1 VHLPVIFKVLSLLSA
16 IVSLSMVL
24 PLGWSLWDGSSDGK
38 AFLLSISAG
47 LIFSAVLFMAGKN
60 ADYNDI
66 GVKDGF
72 LVVSLSWIFASLI
85 GALPFYISGTI
96 PTFAGAFFESA
107 SGFTTTGASVLSDI
121 EAVPRGI
128 LFWRSLTHWLGGMG
142 IIVLSLAIL
151 PFLGVGGMEL
161 FKAEVPGPIPEKITP
176 RIQQTALYLWGVY
189 AFLTV
194 AETVLL
200 LLGGMNLFESLT
212 HTFGTVATGG
222 FSPLNRS
229 VGQYGSAY
237 FDWIITV
244 FMFLSGINFVLHYR
258 LLRGHFRPLARDD
271 EFRTY
276 LWIVLFCIAVISAD
290 LLFRGNYDSIAEA
303 LRYSAFQVVSIITTT
318 GFATADFELWPSF
331 TQLILLLLM
340 FAGACAGSTGGGM
353 KILRLLILSRHTR
366 AELKRVL
373 HPHAVISVKVE
384 RKHPFHAHTARN
396 LAYGEG
402 FAQAAMF
409 PGDHDSFKNLYAFP
423 CTFLDLHVHPYRI
436 SRTKIGDII
445 FQVFLFHETDN
456 VHFRILLA
464 PFHNSILIFQR
475 HPKKRSSTI
484 PAAVLTER

>member
-1 VHLPVIFKVLSLLSA
+1 MA
-16 IVSLSMVL
+16 W
-24 PLGWSLWDGSSDGK
+24 PLGWAAWDGSDDIS
-38 AFLLSISAG
+38 AFLLSIAAG
-47 LIFSAVLFMAGKN
+47 LAVSAVLFLAGKN
-60 ADYNDI
+60 ADYENL

-72 LVVSLSWIFASLI
+72 LVVSLAWIGASLI
-85 GALPFYISGTI
+85 GALPFYFGGTV
-96 PTFAGAFFESA
+96 PTFADAFFESS

-151 PFLGVGGMEL
+151 PFLRIGGMEL

-200 LLGGMNLFESLT
+200 LLGGMNFFESLT

-237 FDWIITV
+237 FDWVITV

-373 HPHAVISVKVE
+373 HPHAVISVKVGGKVIDTRIQSSVTSFLILYVAVFIAGVFFMTSLGMDME
-384 RKHPFHAHTARN
+384 SAMS
-396 LAYGEG
+396 GV
-402 FAQAAMF
+402 AASLGNVGPGLGSLGPMDNYSAVPEAGKWLFSLLMLMGRLELYTVLLLFF
-409 PGDHDSFKNLYAFP
+409 PGTWRK
-423 CTFLDLHVHPYRI
+423 
-436 SRTKIGDII
+436 
-445 FQVFLFHETDN
+445 
-456 VHFRILLA
+456 
-464 PFHNSILIFQR
+464 
-475 HPKKRSSTI
+475 
-484 PAAVLTER
+484 

>member
-1 VHLPVIFKVLSLLSA
+1 MHLPVIFKVLSLLSA

-96 PTFAGAFFESA
+96 PTFAGAFFESV

-373 HPHAVISVKVE
+373 HPHAVISVKVGGKVIDTRIQSSVTSFLILYVAVFIAGVFFMTSLGMDME
-384 RKHPFHAHTARN
+384 SAMS
-396 LAYGEG
+396 GV
-402 FAQAAMF
+402 AASLGNVGPGLGSLGPMDNYSAVPEAGKWLFSLLMLMGRLELYTVLLLFF
-409 PGDHDSFKNLYAFP
+409 PGTWRK
-423 CTFLDLHVHPYRI
+423 
-436 SRTKIGDII
+436 
-445 FQVFLFHETDN
+445 
-456 VHFRILLA
+456 
-464 PFHNSILIFQR
+464 
-475 HPKKRSSTI
+475 
-484 PAAVLTER
+484 

>member
-1 VHLPVIFKVLSLLSA
+1 MHLPVIFKVLSLLSA

-96 PTFAGAFFESA
+96 PTFAGAFFESV

-237 FDWIITV
+237 FDWVITV
-244 FMFLSGINFVLHYR
+244 FMFLSGINFVLHNR

-373 HPHAVISVKVE
+373 HPHAVISVKVGGKVIDTRIQSSVTSFLILYVAVFIAGVFFMTSLGMDME
-384 RKHPFHAHTARN
+384 SAMS
-396 LAYGEG
+396 GV
-402 FAQAAMF
+402 AASLGNVGPGLGSLGPMDNYSAVPEAGKWLFSLLMLMGRLELYTVLLLFF
-409 PGDHDSFKNLYAFP
+409 PGTWRK
-423 CTFLDLHVHPYRI
+423 
-436 SRTKIGDII
+436 
-445 FQVFLFHETDN
+445 
-456 VHFRILLA
+456 
-464 PFHNSILIFQR
+464 
-475 HPKKRSSTI
+475 
-484 PAAVLTER
+484 

>member
-96 PTFAGAFFESA
+96 PTFAGAFFESV

-200 LLGGMNLFESLT
+200 LLGGMNFFESLT

-237 FDWIITV
+237 FDWVITV

-373 HPHAVISVKVE
+373 HPHAVISVKVGGKVIDTRIQSSVTSFLILYVAVFIAGVFFMTSLGMDME
-384 RKHPFHAHTARN
+384 SAMS
-396 LAYGEG
+396 GV
-402 FAQAAMF
+402 AASLGNVGPGLGSLGPMDNYSAVPEAGKWLFSLLMLMGRLELYTVLLLFF
-409 PGDHDSFKNLYAFP
+409 PGTWRK
-423 CTFLDLHVHPYRI
+423 
-436 SRTKIGDII
+436 
-445 FQVFLFHETDN
+445 
-456 VHFRILLA
+456 
-464 PFHNSILIFQR
+464 
-475 HPKKRSSTI
+475 
-484 PAAVLTER
+484 

>member
-1 VHLPVIFKVLSLLSA
+1 
-16 IVSLSMVL
+16 
-24 PLGWSLWDGSSDGK
+24 
-38 AFLLSISAG
+38 
-47 LIFSAVLFMAGKN
+47 
-60 ADYNDI
+60 
-66 GVKDGF
+66 
-72 LVVSLSWIFASLI
+72 
-85 GALPFYISGTI
+85 
-96 PTFAGAFFESA
+96 
-107 SGFTTTGASVLSDI
+107 
-121 EAVPRGI
+121 
-128 LFWRSLTHWLGGMG
+128 
-142 IIVLSLAIL
+142 
-151 PFLGVGGMEL
+151 MEL

-373 HPHAVISVKVE
+373 HPHAVISVKVGGKVIDTRIQSSVTSFLILYVAVFIAGVFFMTSLGMDME
-384 RKHPFHAHTARN
+384 SAMS
-396 LAYGEG
+396 GV
-402 FAQAAMF
+402 AASLGNVGPGLGSLGPMDNYSAVPEAGKWLFSLLMLMGRLELYTVLLLFF
-409 PGDHDSFKNLYAFP
+409 PGTWRK
-423 CTFLDLHVHPYRI
+423 
-436 SRTKIGDII
+436 
-445 FQVFLFHETDN
+445 
-456 VHFRILLA
+456 
-464 PFHNSILIFQR
+464 
-475 HPKKRSSTI
+475 
-484 PAAVLTER
+484 

>member
-244 FMFLSGINFVLHYR
+244 FMFLSGVNFVLHYR

-373 HPHAVISVKVE
+373 HPHAVISVKVGGKVIDTRIQSSVTSFLILYVAVFIAGVFFMTSLGMDME
-384 RKHPFHAHTARN
+384 SAMS
-396 LAYGEG
+396 GV
-402 FAQAAMF
+402 AASLGNVGPGLGSLGPMDNYSAVPEAGKWLFSLLMLMGRLELYTVLLLFF
-409 PGDHDSFKNLYAFP
+409 PGTWRK
-423 CTFLDLHVHPYRI
+423 
-436 SRTKIGDII
+436 
-445 FQVFLFHETDN
+445 
-456 VHFRILLA
+456 
-464 PFHNSILIFQR
+464 
-475 HPKKRSSTI
+475 
-484 PAAVLTER
+484 

>member
-72 LVVSLSWIFASLI
+72 LVVSLTWIFVSLI
-85 GALPFYISGTI
+85 GALPFYLGGTV
-96 PTFAGAFFESA
+96 PTFADAFFESA

-373 HPHAVISVKVE
+373 HPHAVISVKVGGKVIDTRIQSSVTSFLILYVAVFIAGVFFMTSLGMDME
-384 RKHPFHAHTARN
+384 SAMS
-396 LAYGEG
+396 GV
-402 FAQAAMF
+402 AASLGNVGPGLGSLGPMDNYSAVPEAGKWLFSLLMLMGRLELYTVLLLFF
-409 PGDHDSFKNLYAFP
+409 PGTWRK
-423 CTFLDLHVHPYRI
+423 
-436 SRTKIGDII
+436 
-445 FQVFLFHETDN
+445 
-456 VHFRILLA
+456 
-464 PFHNSILIFQR
+464 
-475 HPKKRSSTI
+475 
-484 PAAVLTER
+484 

>member
-16 IVSLSMVL
+16 IVSLSMVW

-237 FDWIITV
+237 FDWVITV

-373 HPHAVISVKVE
+373 HPHAVISVKVGGKVIDTRIQSSVTSFLILYVAVFIAGVFFMTSLGMDME
-384 RKHPFHAHTARN
+384 SAMS
-396 LAYGEG
+396 GV
-402 FAQAAMF
+402 AASLGNVGPGLGSLGPMDNYSAVPEAGKWLFSLLMLMGRLELYTVLLLFF
-409 PGDHDSFKNLYAFP
+409 PGTWRK
-423 CTFLDLHVHPYRI
+423 
-436 SRTKIGDII
+436 
-445 FQVFLFHETDN
+445 
-456 VHFRILLA
+456 
-464 PFHNSILIFQR
+464 
-475 HPKKRSSTI
+475 
-484 PAAVLTER
+484 

>member
-1 VHLPVIFKVLSLLSA
+1 MHLPVIFKVLSLLSA

-200 LLGGMNLFESLT
+200 LLGGMNFFESLT

-237 FDWIITV
+237 FDWVITV

-373 HPHAVISVKVE
+373 HPHAVISVKVGGKVIDTRIQSSVTSFLILYVAVFIAGVFFMTSLGMDME
-384 RKHPFHAHTARN
+384 SAMS
-396 LAYGEG
+396 GV
-402 FAQAAMF
+402 AASLGNVGPGLGSLGPMDNYSAVPEAGKWLFSLLMLMGRLELYTVLLLFF
-409 PGDHDSFKNLYAFP
+409 PGTWRK
-423 CTFLDLHVHPYRI
+423 
-436 SRTKIGDII
+436 
-445 FQVFLFHETDN
+445 
-456 VHFRILLA
+456 
-464 PFHNSILIFQR
+464 
-475 HPKKRSSTI
+475 
-484 PAAVLTER
+484 

>member
-1 VHLPVIFKVLSLLSA
+1 
-16 IVSLSMVL
+16 
-24 PLGWSLWDGSSDGK
+24 
-38 AFLLSISAG
+38 
-47 LIFSAVLFMAGKN
+47 MAGKN

-244 FMFLSGINFVLHYR
+244 FMFLSGVNFVLHYR

-373 HPHAVISVKVE
+373 HPHAVISVKVGGKVIDTRIQSSVTSFLILYVAVFIAGVFFMTSLGMDME
-384 RKHPFHAHTARN
+384 SAMS
-396 LAYGEG
+396 GV
-402 FAQAAMF
+402 AASLGNVGPGLGSLGPMDNYSAVPEAGKWLFSLLMLMGRLELYTVLLLFF
-409 PGDHDSFKNLYAFP
+409 PGTWRK
-423 CTFLDLHVHPYRI
+423 
-436 SRTKIGDII
+436 
-445 FQVFLFHETDN
+445 
-456 VHFRILLA
+456 
-464 PFHNSILIFQR
+464 
-475 HPKKRSSTI
+475 
-484 PAAVLTER
+484 

>member
-1 VHLPVIFKVLSLLSA
+1 MHLPVIFKVLSLLSA

-72 LVVSLSWIFASLI
+72 LVVSLTWIFVSLI
-85 GALPFYISGTI
+85 GALPFYLGGTV
-96 PTFAGAFFESA
+96 PTFADAFFESA

-200 LLGGMNLFESLT
+200 LLGGMNFFESLT

-237 FDWIITV
+237 FDWVITV

-373 HPHAVISVKVE
+373 HPHAVISVKVGGKVIDTRIQSSVTSFLILYVAVFIAGVFFMTSLGMDME
-384 RKHPFHAHTARN
+384 SAMS
-396 LAYGEG
+396 GV
-402 FAQAAMF
+402 AASLGNVGPGLGSLGPMDNYSAVPEAGKWLFSLLMLMGRLELYTVLLLFF
-409 PGDHDSFKNLYAFP
+409 PGTWRK
-423 CTFLDLHVHPYRI
+423 
-436 SRTKIGDII
+436 
-445 FQVFLFHETDN
+445 
-456 VHFRILLA
+456 
-464 PFHNSILIFQR
+464 
-475 HPKKRSSTI
+475 
-484 PAAVLTER
+484 

>member
-1 VHLPVIFKVLSLLSA
+1 MHLPVIFKVLSLLSA

-96 PTFAGAFFESA
+96 PTFAGAFFESV

-237 FDWIITV
+237 FDWVITV

-373 HPHAVISVKVE
+373 HPHAVISVKVGGKVIDTRIQSSVTSFLILYVAVFIAGVFFMTSLGMDME
-384 RKHPFHAHTARN
+384 SAMS
-396 LAYGEG
+396 GV
-402 FAQAAMF
+402 AASLGNVGPGLGSLGPMDNYSAVPEAGKWLFSLLMLMGRLELYTVLLLFF
-409 PGDHDSFKNLYAFP
+409 PGTWRK
-423 CTFLDLHVHPYRI
+423 
-436 SRTKIGDII
+436 
-445 FQVFLFHETDN
+445 
-456 VHFRILLA
+456 
-464 PFHNSILIFQR
+464 
-475 HPKKRSSTI
+475 
-484 PAAVLTER
+484 

>member
-1 VHLPVIFKVLSLLSA
+1 MHLPVIFKVLSLLSA

-244 FMFLSGINFVLHYR
+244 FMFLSGVNFVLHYR

-373 HPHAVISVKVE
+373 HPHAVISVKVGGKVIDTRIQSSVTSFLILYVAVFIAGVFFMTSLGMDME
-384 RKHPFHAHTARN
+384 SAMS
-396 LAYGEG
+396 GV
-402 FAQAAMF
+402 AASLGNVGPGLGSLGPMDNYSAVPEAGKWLFSLLMLMGRLELYTVLLLFF
-409 PGDHDSFKNLYAFP
+409 PGTWRK
-423 CTFLDLHVHPYRI
+423 
-436 SRTKIGDII
+436 
-445 FQVFLFHETDN
+445 
-456 VHFRILLA
+456 
-464 PFHNSILIFQR
+464 
-475 HPKKRSSTI
+475 
-484 PAAVLTER
+484 

>member
-1 VHLPVIFKVLSLLSA
+1 MHLPVIFKVLSLLSA

-200 LLGGMNLFESLT
+200 LLGGMNFFESLT

-373 HPHAVISVKVE
+373 HPHAVISVKVGGKVIDTRIQSSVTSFLILYVAVFIAGVFFMTSLGMDME
-384 RKHPFHAHTARN
+384 SAMS
-396 LAYGEG
+396 GV
-402 FAQAAMF
+402 AASLGNVGPGLGSLGPMDNYSAVPEAGKWLFSLLMLMGRLELYTVLLLFF
-409 PGDHDSFKNLYAFP
+409 PGTWRK
-423 CTFLDLHVHPYRI
+423 
-436 SRTKIGDII
+436 
-445 FQVFLFHETDN
+445 
-456 VHFRILLA
+456 
-464 PFHNSILIFQR
+464 
-475 HPKKRSSTI
+475 
-484 PAAVLTER
+484 

>member
-1 VHLPVIFKVLSLLSA
+1 MHLPVIFKVLSLLSA

-237 FDWIITV
+237 FDWVITV

-373 HPHAVISVKVE
+373 HPHAVISVKVGGKVIDTRIQSSVTSFLILYVAVFIAGVFFMTSLGMDME
-384 RKHPFHAHTARN
+384 SAMS
-396 LAYGEG
+396 GV
-402 FAQAAMF
+402 AASLGNVGPGLGSLGPMDNYSAVPEAGKWLFSLLMLMGRLELYTVLLLFF
-409 PGDHDSFKNLYAFP
+409 PGTWRK
-423 CTFLDLHVHPYRI
+423 
-436 SRTKIGDII
+436 
-445 FQVFLFHETDN
+445 
-456 VHFRILLA
+456 
-464 PFHNSILIFQR
+464 
-475 HPKKRSSTI
+475 
-484 PAAVLTER
+484 

>member
-1 VHLPVIFKVLSLLSA
+1 MHLPVIFKVLSLLSA

-96 PTFAGAFFESA
+96 PTFAGAFFESV

-200 LLGGMNLFESLT
+200 LLGGMNFFESLT

-373 HPHAVISVKVE
+373 HPHAVISVKVGGKVIDTRIQSSVTSFLILYVAVFIAGVFFMTSLGMDME
-384 RKHPFHAHTARN
+384 SAMS
-396 LAYGEG
+396 GV
-402 FAQAAMF
+402 AASLGNVGPGLGSLGPMDNYSAVPEAGKWLFSLLMLMGRLELYTVLLLFF
-409 PGDHDSFKNLYAFP
+409 PGTWRK
-423 CTFLDLHVHPYRI
+423 
-436 SRTKIGDII
+436 
-445 FQVFLFHETDN
+445 
-456 VHFRILLA
+456 
-464 PFHNSILIFQR
+464 
-475 HPKKRSSTI
+475 
-484 PAAVLTER
+484 

>member
-1 VHLPVIFKVLSLLSA
+1 MHLPVIFKVLSLLSA

-85 GALPFYISGTI
+85 GALPFYLGGTV

-200 LLGGMNLFESLT
+200 LLGGMNFFESLT

-237 FDWIITV
+237 FDWVITV

-331 TQLILLLLM
+331 TKLILLLLM

-373 HPHAVISVKVE
+373 HPHAVMSVKVGGKVIDNRMQSSVTSFLILYVAVFIAGVFFMTSLGMDME
-384 RKHPFHAHTARN
+384 SAMSGVAASLGNVGPGLGSLGPMDN
-396 LAYGEG
+396 YGAVPEAG
-402 FAQAAMF
+402 KWIFSLLMLMGRLELYTVILLFF
-409 PGDHDSFKNLYAFP
+409 PGTWRK
-423 CTFLDLHVHPYRI
+423 
-436 SRTKIGDII
+436 
-445 FQVFLFHETDN
+445 
-456 VHFRILLA
+456 
-464 PFHNSILIFQR
+464 
-475 HPKKRSSTI
+475 
-484 PAAVLTER
+484 

>member
-1 VHLPVIFKVLSLLSA
+1 MHLPVIFKVLSLLSA

-373 HPHAVISVKVE
+373 HPHAVISVKVGGKVIDTRIQSSVTSFLILYVAVFIAGVFFMTSLGMDME
-384 RKHPFHAHTARN
+384 SAMS
-396 LAYGEG
+396 GV
-402 FAQAAMF
+402 AASLGNVGPGLGSLGPMDNYSAVPEAGKWLFSLLMLMGRLELYTVLLLFF
-409 PGDHDSFKNLYAFP
+409 PGTWRK
-423 CTFLDLHVHPYRI
+423 
-436 SRTKIGDII
+436 
-445 FQVFLFHETDN
+445 
-456 VHFRILLA
+456 
-464 PFHNSILIFQR
+464 
-475 HPKKRSSTI
+475 
-484 PAAVLTER
+484 

>member
-1 VHLPVIFKVLSLLSA
+1 MHLPVIFKVLSLLSA

-72 LVVSLSWIFASLI
+72 LVVSLTWIFVSLI
-85 GALPFYISGTI
+85 GALPFYLGGTV
-96 PTFAGAFFESA
+96 PTFADAFFESA

-373 HPHAVISVKVE
+373 HPHAVISVKVGGKVIDTRIQSSVTSFLILYVAVFIAGVFFMTSLGMDME
-384 RKHPFHAHTARN
+384 SAMS
-396 LAYGEG
+396 GV
-402 FAQAAMF
+402 AASLGNVGPGLGSLGPMDNYSAVPEAGKWLFSLLMLMGRLELYTVLLLFF
-409 PGDHDSFKNLYAFP
+409 PGTWRK
-423 CTFLDLHVHPYRI
+423 
-436 SRTKIGDII
+436 
-445 FQVFLFHETDN
+445 
-456 VHFRILLA
+456 
-464 PFHNSILIFQR
+464 
-475 HPKKRSSTI
+475 
-484 PAAVLTER
+484 

>member
-1 VHLPVIFKVLSLLSA
+1 MHLPVIFKVLSLLSA

-85 GALPFYISGTI
+85 GALPFYLGGTV

-373 HPHAVISVKVE
+373 HPHAVISVKVGGKVIDTRIQSSVTSFLILYVAVFIAGVFFMTSLGMDME
-384 RKHPFHAHTARN
+384 SAMS
-396 LAYGEG
+396 GV
-402 FAQAAMF
+402 AASLGNVGPGLGSLGPMDNYSAVPEAGKWLFSLLMLMGRLELYTVLLLFF
-409 PGDHDSFKNLYAFP
+409 PGTWRK
-423 CTFLDLHVHPYRI
+423 
-436 SRTKIGDII
+436 
-445 FQVFLFHETDN
+445 
-456 VHFRILLA
+456 
-464 PFHNSILIFQR
+464 
-475 HPKKRSSTI
+475 
-484 PAAVLTER
+484 

>member
-16 IVSLSMVL
+16 IVSLSMVW

-72 LVVSLSWIFASLI
+72 LVVSLTWIFVSLI
-85 GALPFYISGTI
+85 GALPFYLGGTV
-96 PTFAGAFFESA
+96 PTFADAFFESA

-373 HPHAVISVKVE
+373 HPHAVISVKVGGKVIDTRIQSSVTSFLILYVAVFIAGVFFMTSLGMDME
-384 RKHPFHAHTARN
+384 SAMS
-396 LAYGEG
+396 GV
-402 FAQAAMF
+402 AASLGNVGPGLGSLGPMDNYSAVPEAGKWLFSLLMLMGRLELYTVLLLFF
-409 PGDHDSFKNLYAFP
+409 PGTWRK
-423 CTFLDLHVHPYRI
+423 
-436 SRTKIGDII
+436 
-445 FQVFLFHETDN
+445 
-456 VHFRILLA
+456 
-464 PFHNSILIFQR
+464 
-475 HPKKRSSTI
+475 
-484 PAAVLTER
+484 

>member
-1 VHLPVIFKVLSLLSA
+1 MHLPVIFKVLSLLSA

-96 PTFAGAFFESA
+96 PTFAGAFFESV

-200 LLGGMNLFESLT
+200 LLGGMNFFESLT

-237 FDWIITV
+237 FDWVITV

-373 HPHAVISVKVE
+373 HPHAVISVKVGGKVIDTRIQSSVTSFLILYVAVFIAGVFFMTSLGMDME
-384 RKHPFHAHTARN
+384 SAMS
-396 LAYGEG
+396 GV
-402 FAQAAMF
+402 AASLGNVGPGLGSLGPMDNYSAVPEAGKWLFSLLMLMGRLELYTVLLLFF
-409 PGDHDSFKNLYAFP
+409 PGTWRK
-423 CTFLDLHVHPYRI
+423 
-436 SRTKIGDII
+436 
-445 FQVFLFHETDN
+445 
-456 VHFRILLA
+456 
-464 PFHNSILIFQR
+464 
-475 HPKKRSSTI
+475 
-484 PAAVLTER
+484 

>member
-373 HPHAVISVKVE
+373 HPHAVISVKVGGKVIDTRIQSSVTSFLILYVAVFIAGVFFMTSLGMDME
-384 RKHPFHAHTARN
+384 SAMS
-396 LAYGEG
+396 GV
-402 FAQAAMF
+402 AASLGNVGPGLGSLGPMDNYSAVPEAGKWLFSLLMLMGRLELYTVLLLFF
-409 PGDHDSFKNLYAFP
+409 PGTWRK
-423 CTFLDLHVHPYRI
+423 
-436 SRTKIGDII
+436 
-445 FQVFLFHETDN
+445 
-456 VHFRILLA
+456 
-464 PFHNSILIFQR
+464 
-475 HPKKRSSTI
+475 
-484 PAAVLTER
+484 

>member
-1 VHLPVIFKVLSLLSA
+1 MHLPVIFKVLSLLSA

-72 LVVSLSWIFASLI
+72 LVVSLTWIFVSLI
-85 GALPFYISGTI
+85 GALPFYLGGTV
-96 PTFAGAFFESA
+96 PTFADAFFESA

-237 FDWIITV
+237 FDWVITV

-373 HPHAVISVKVE
+373 HPHAVISVKVGGKVIDTRIQSSVTSFLILYVAVFIAGVFFMTSLGMDME
-384 RKHPFHAHTARN
+384 SAMS
-396 LAYGEG
+396 GV
-402 FAQAAMF
+402 AASLGNVGPGLGSLGPMDNYSAVPEAGKWLFSLLMLMGRLELYTVLLLFF
-409 PGDHDSFKNLYAFP
+409 PGTWRK
-423 CTFLDLHVHPYRI
+423 
-436 SRTKIGDII
+436 
-445 FQVFLFHETDN
+445 
-456 VHFRILLA
+456 
-464 PFHNSILIFQR
+464 
-475 HPKKRSSTI
+475 
-484 PAAVLTER
+484 